1 MCLGDVFNRNK
12 DKSVKTPA
20 IDPSKPVE
28 EIDPNPGR
36 QSSNRTSSGPGSKTS
51 KRTGA
56 RKGQK

>member
-28 EIDPNPGR
+28 EVDPNV
-36 QSSNRTSSGPGSKTS
+36 T
-51 KRTGA
+51 
-56 RKGQK
+56 RKADGESAQKKI